1 MTLLRAAWE
10 AVQRGAE
17 RRKGGQRG
25 EREEGERGEVRG
37 GNQIVAGSLSS
48 AKKVLAF
55 SSFLLP

>member
-1 MTLLRAAWE
+1 MGGSAE
-10 AVQRGAE
+10 GGPRGG
-17 RRKGGQRG
+17 KGGQRR

-37 GNQIVAGSLSS
+37 GNQIIAGSLSS